1 MITQANLDLAAL
13 KFRFTIGKQID
24 GSTAFEAP
32 SCRARPGGR
41 SDANEIPLDDP
52 HCLLAGMQKGIAY
65 HLPKL
70 TNT

>member
-1 MITQANLDLAAL
+1 MMAKANVDLATP
-13 KFRFTIGKQID
+13 KFRITIGKQID

-65 HLPKL
+65 HLPKS